1 MLRYIISNRSVTVKQ
16 LMLRPI
22 GYDINELH
30 SSKIV
35 TADRKKRCLLTQ
47 KAEGEM

>member
-1 MLRYIISNRSVTVKQ
+1 MLRYIISNRFVTVKQ
-16 LMLRPI
+16 LMLRSI

-35 TADRKKRCLLTQ
+35 TADRKIKVLTDP
-47 KAEGEM
+47 KGRR